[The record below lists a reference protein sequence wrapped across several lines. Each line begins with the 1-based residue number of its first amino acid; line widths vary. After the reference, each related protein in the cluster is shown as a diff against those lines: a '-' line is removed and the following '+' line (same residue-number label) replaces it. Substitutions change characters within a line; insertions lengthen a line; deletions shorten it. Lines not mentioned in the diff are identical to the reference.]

1 MAEFAKINSFNSV
14 RFLAVSFLE
23 SLSSLNQGC
32 SVSGRITAP
41 TTSGPAR
48 GPRPTSSIPR
58 IAIKL
63 PSRELLIPLP
73 GFLWLFRLV
82 VSLLPLAL

>member
-1 MAEFAKINSFNSV
+1 MDSARISLLKDS

-23 SLSSLNQGC
+23 SLSAGNHSR
-32 SVSGRITAP
+32 SFVGRMTAP

-58 IAIKL
+58 IDI
-63 PSRELLIPLP
+63 
-73 GFLWLFRLV
+73 
-82 VSLLPLAL
+82 